1 MKKKENQNIQHLTTC
16 YMHRSKGST
25 ISSSTKSQRQNKLR
39 GNNCCS
45 LKNNPGNVKYREFS
59 AALETNLTAP
69 ARDSK
74 NNKKKCTGGGGDITS
89 TTTNLDRPTTSTT
102 SSITTSSTTT
112 PAEMNKLHQAKSFPM
127 EVYKMLAVLED
138 LGLSRQIC
146 SWNPHGRSFQIHNNV
161 KFVKFILPKFFRSI
175 QMRTFKKQLSVYGFR
190 RVLQNSEDYGSY
202 YHERFLRGKPF
213 LCSAIVTCTKERRRK
228 MKTPASIHDDDVVE
242 EPFFYAL
249 PYLPLLLPGH
259 RYDSSIEVFGD
270 DHNIETFFREVQ
282 EDHKRSCE
290 EAIKMKHHMEEES
303 RVLEV
308 IPPESKARALPGGGG
323 SVDGAT
329 YATEPIH
336 HMATPATIS
345 SEQKEASF
353 VKFCKELESI
363 LSSTDGNDANTTHAS
378 VTKKRQRNASPSPCY
393 LRKVNKTV
401 TRTRTK
407 ENHDL
412 SVSSRGNTAAAV
424 VVSPIPVEQHV
435 QRHIND
441 QFLWNNFNV
450 VEFLQPQF
458 IEE

>member
-202 YHERFLRGKPF
+202 YHDRFLRGKPF
-213 LCSAIVTCTKERRRK
+213 SCSDIVSTCKKRRRK
-228 MKTPASIHDDDVVE
+228 MKTSAASIHDDDDVVE
-242 EPFFYAL
+242 EPLFYAL
-249 PYLPLLLPGH
+249 PYLPFLLPGH
-259 RYDSSIEVFGD
+259 RYDCSIEIFGD
-270 DHNIETFFREVQ
+270 DHNIEAFFREVQ
-282 EDHKRSCE
+282 DDHKRSCE
-290 EAIKMKHHMEEES
+290 VIKMKHLKEES
-303 RVLEV
+303 TRVGV
-308 IPPESKARALPGGGG
+308 IPPKSKARDYYFMPPP
-323 SVDGAT
+323 VDASST
-329 YATEPIH
+329 IEPIH
-336 HMATPATIS
+336 HMATPEATMS
-345 SEQKEASF
+345 SEQKACF
-353 VKFCKELESI
+353 VKFCQELESI
-363 LSSTDGNDANTTHAS
+363 LSEDHVGNDVSNAPLAS
-378 VTKKRQRNASPSPCY
+378 SITTKKHQRNASPSPY
-393 LRKVNKTV
+393 LRKMNKTV

-407 ENHDL
+407 EHHDL
-412 SVSSRGNTAAAV
+412 SVSRITAAV
-424 VVSPIPVEQHV
+424 VVSPIPSIEQQHDV
-435 QRHIND
+435 QRHDIND
-441 QFLWNNFNV
+441 QFLWDTFNV
-450 VEFLQPQF
+450 VALY
-458 IEE
+458 